1 MASSAKIALTVIRP
15 EDHRL
20 QRNRGARSLRLIGRT
35 PIGATRSRIVP
46 AELKF
51 FFVTSPSLPTLMGDR
66 ALTRRQARRLSRRFD
81 GVGVAI
87 PAMRLQQIA
96 AGASAGD
103 DELTDVSFALT
114 ATELQ
119 REERHAKL
127 KRSQRQAV
135 RWLIVAGLT
144 LLALNSLLCM
154 AYLFLSLALHASP
167 Y

>member
-1 MASSAKIALTVIRP
+1 MSLSVT
-15 EDHRL
+15 
-20 QRNRGARSLRLIGRT
+20 QRGAIEFLGHGWPP
-35 PIGATRSRIVP
+35 PIGATRSLPVHV
-46 AELKF
+46 ELKLSL
-51 FFVTSPSLPTLMGDR
+51 VTSASRPILMRDR
-66 ALTRRQARRLSRRFD
+66 ELTRRQARRLSRRFD

-127 KRSQRQAV
+127 KRSQRRCV

-144 LLALNSLLCM
+144 LLVLNTLLCM